1 MEFWGPEN
9 LYEIFFGSEKNIFKE
24 NVSSLKAGVYF
35 SDIRKRLNLCNLEH
49 Y

>member
-24 NVSSLKAGVYF
+24 NVSSVG
-35 SDIRKRLNLCNLEH
+35 NLLSSETLSF
-49 Y
+49 

>member
-35 SDIRKRLNLCNLEH
+35 SDIIKKYNQSQFL
-49 Y
+49 YY